1 MSLVKQVDR
10 VIVLRWQA
18 SSHRYRVDHNF
29 REQPDTCGSG
39 LARDGD
45 PSGKDQRLRHI
56 HIPQHPGIIHRHFN
70 HPRLRKQRLGPMITR

>member
-1 MSLVKQVDR
+1 MSVVMQANR
-10 VIVLRWQA
+10 VIVHRWQA